1 MGVLLYGIFV
11 VLFLIA
17 MHLLHHRRTAP
28 GRRPLVV
35 LTVAMALLA
44 TTQFSLH
51 LVSASLALR
60 LLQTTIQNGP
70 RAPSAPLSQ
79 TEHLYWVLVLTQDI
93 VLVTNTVLTDGL
105 FVYRCYLVWGRPRK
119 IFLVLPILVMLATLA
134 TGYVTSYDE
143 DYINGPYNGPYHF
156 DPRIVFTLNL
166 VTNFTLMSLT
176 AGRIWWATRAQR
188 VVLGHGFTP
197 MYHAAI
203 AIILESG
210 AIYCCGVIFQ
220 VIGLTLQDSYSIST
234 PVYLS
239 HGTIGQLVNI
249 APTLIVVRVG
259 MGHAGPTESATSIS
273 RVPVRLPQPLRF
285 ARAERSDGDMECDA
299 GESGIQLEDGDV
311 VSRK

>member
-1 MGVLLYGIFV
+1 MGVLLYGVFV

-17 MHLLHHRRTAP
+17 MHLLHRRRTAP
-28 GRRPLVV
+28 GRRPLVI

-51 LVSASLALR
+51 VVSAS
-60 LLQTTIQNGP
+60 P
-70 RAPSAPLSQ
+70 PSQ
-79 TEHLYWVLVLTQDI
+79 TENLYWVLVLTQDI

-105 FVYRCYLVWGRPRK
+105 FMDRCYLVWGRPRK

-166 VTNFTLMSLT
+166 FTNFTLMSLT

-188 VVLGHGFTP
+188 AVLGRGFTP

-259 MGHAGPTESATSIS
+259 MGHAVPTESATSAS

-285 ARAERSDGDMECDA
+285 ARAETSDGDVECSA